1 MTAIPGAPVFLC
13 QLPPPPK
20 AIIPGR
26 HCLLCAEDSDS
37 ATTAPGHLPFL
48 PLRDLPPLPLKRV
61 PLQIFFSPLD
71 ARDMSTEGKKDLKSL
86 CDSELSFAY

>member
-1 MTAIPGAPVFLC
+1 MTASSGAPVFLC

-48 PLRDLPPLPLKRV
+48 PLRVLPPFPLKRV
-61 PLQIFFSPLD
+61 PLQIFFNPLD
-71 ARDMSTEGKKDLKSL
+71 ARDTSIEEKKDVKS
-86 CDSELSFAY
+86 CNRDLSFAY